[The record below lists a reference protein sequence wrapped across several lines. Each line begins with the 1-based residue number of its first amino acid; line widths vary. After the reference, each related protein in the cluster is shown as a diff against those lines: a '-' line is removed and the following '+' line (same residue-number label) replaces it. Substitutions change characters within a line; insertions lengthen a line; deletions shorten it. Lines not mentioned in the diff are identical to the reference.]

1 MSKQEV
7 YAAQAAYESALATY
21 EAFRAKYADL
31 IEEHDHLA
39 LALGESLELM
49 KSKLRDNHSLIGS
62 KFGGFKISVP
72 RKYSYEALCNAL
84 KDNADNYVKVSY
96 SVDSKRF
103 EEAIKAGVIPQE
115 VADAVVT
122 DDTPRVLGGPK
133 APGIYQR

>member
-7 YAAQAAYESALATY
+7 YAAQAAYESSLAAY
-21 EAFRAKYADL
+21 EAFRAKHNDVV
-31 IEEHDHLA
+31 EEHDHLA
-39 LALGESLELM
+39 LALSESLEVL
-49 KSKLRDNHSLIGS
+49 KTALRNNHTLVGS
-62 KFGGFKISVP
+62 KFGSFKISVP
-72 RKYSYEALCNAL
+72 RKYSYEALCEAL
-84 KDNADNYVKVSY
+84 KDNADNYAKVSY

-103 EEAIKAGVIPQE
+103 EEAIKAGIISQD